1 MNESRFNK
9 FFNYFIFIGM
19 FLSVSVACWFNI
31 KNSQSDI
38 ALQLIVAFGSMM
50 GVTSTVLAAQGNIL
64 NFVIGGLGAVIETY
78 VFYKTGVTSM
88 LLLYL
93 FYFIP
98 MDFIGFFNWKKRG
111 ASTKS
116 EIKARRLKPVQWLY
130 VVLGY
135 IAVAVAAFGVSY
147 FAATHNLSTD
157 VSMNYPKLVAD
168 ALTTSAT
175 IVAIVLM
182 SMAYMDQW
190 YIWTLVNLSSI
201 VLWSITIATTPG
213 SAYTVVML
221 IKYIFYFLNGINAI
235 RIWKQL
241 SKE

>member
-1 MNESRFNK
+1 MTESKFNK
-9 FFNYFIFIGM
+9 LFNYFIIVGM

-64 NFVIGGLGAVIETY
+64 NFVIGGFGAIIETF
-78 VFYKTGVTSM
+78 VFFKTGVTSM
-88 LLLYL
+88 FLLYL

-98 MDFIGFFNWKKRG
+98 MDFVGFFNWRKRG
-111 ASTKS
+111 ASAKK
-116 EIKARRLKPVQWLY
+116 EIKARRLEPAQWVY

-135 IAVAVAAFGVSY
+135 LAVASVSFGISY
-147 FAATHNLSTD
+147 FAATHNLSSDTTL
-157 VSMNYPKLVAD
+157 NYSKLVAD
-168 ALTTSAT
+168 AMTSSAT
-175 IVAIVLM
+175 IMAIILM

-221 IKYIFYFLNGINAI
+221 IKYVFYFLNGINAI
-235 RIWKQL
+235 RIWKHL
-241 SKE
+241 SR